1 MEKNNKRTKNPKKNN
16 VKIDLSE
23 TSNNDININI
33 NNKNINT
40 KNINTKNINTKNI
53 NTKNINTNNKNKLD
67 EVNKT
72 NEFINNITLEC
83 LIPSNHYEKYIRN
96 NNLTKNSN
104 ENNNANNNDEEI
116 IFYKERILNLI
127 DKMFNKEFPNDS
139 LQSIFNKLIE
149 YSINYLQEID
159 TFDLYQENYEDN
171 KNDNNISKNDNLMN
185 VPIDLNN
192 YIINKNENI
201 LDDFV
206 TKKKINLN
214 TNNNSFPKKKS
225 INLKSQQLKNKGLK

>member
-1 MEKNNKRTKNPKKNN
+1 MEKNIKRTKKPKKNN

-53 NTKNINTNNKNKLD
+53 NNKNKLD

-72 NEFINNITLEC
+72 NEFINNVTLEC

-96 NNLTKNSN
+96 NNVTKNSN
-104 ENNNANNNDEEI
+104 EINNANNDDEEI
-116 IFYKERILNLI
+116 IFYKERIINLI

-139 LQSIFNKLIE
+139 LQYIFNKLIE
-149 YSINYLQEID
+149 NSINYLQEID

-171 KNDNNISKNDNLMN
+171 KNDNNNLKNDKNDNLMN
-185 VPIDLNN
+185 TPIDLNN

-214 TNNNSFPKKKS
+214 TNNNSFPKRKK

>member
-1 MEKNNKRTKNPKKNN
+1 MEKNIKRTKKPKKNN

-40 KNINTKNINTKNI
+40 KNINNKNINTKNI
-53 NTKNINTNNKNKLD
+53 NNKNKLD

-72 NEFINNITLEC
+72 NEFINNVTLEC

-96 NNLTKNSN
+96 NNVTKNSN
-104 ENNNANNNDEEI
+104 EINNANNDDEEI
-116 IFYKERILNLI
+116 IFYKERIINLI

-139 LQSIFNKLIE
+139 LQYIFNKLIE
-149 YSINYLQEID
+149 NSINYLQEID

-171 KNDNNISKNDNLMN
+171 KNDNNNLKNDKNDNLMN
-185 VPIDLNN
+185 TPIDLNN

-214 TNNNSFPKKKS
+214 TNNNSFPKRKK